1 MKRLDLIISALD
13 RVDTFDWNQQDNKLI
28 KDARIAARELR
39 ELEPTNEFKP
49 DWDTLQPYHDRI
61 AELEAQIA
69 LYKKAD
75 NARELG
81 LDYEPEQEP
90 VDIHCPSCLHSFS
103 VVPCSKAQPEQEPV
117 KKALRLKPHEC
128 ICGYSVGHPLVPKC
142 ICKPEYTAAPKRD
155 VDTNQQNVN
164 TSEERVQISDKSIH
178 ERKYPNHETYCGRCG
193 ACTYKPWVGLT
204 DDECDEIWGDCL
216 GIWDCLKMTEAK
228 LRSKNET

>member
-1 MKRLDLIISALD
+1 MSRQIMQQALEALESLKYAAMEKAVIALRKALD
-13 RVDTFDWNQQDNKLI
+13 
-28 KDARIAARELR
+28 A
-39 ELEPTNEFKP
+39 EF
-49 DWDTLQPYHDRI
+49 
-61 AELEAQIA
+61 A
-69 LYKKAD
+69 LDKKAD

-81 LDYEPEQEP
+81 LDYEPEQEKMCVSCGKP
-90 VDIHCPSCLHSFS
+90 TMHIGDKCYGCCQTAQKDHGFDRTASHMAGEYVDT
-103 VVPCSKAQPEQEPV
+103 AQPEQEPV

-164 TSEERVQISDKSIH
+164 TSEERVQKSDKSIH

-204 DDECDEIWGDCL
+204 DDELNNISEYGNTDWTKRKSLARAI
-216 GIWDCLKMTEAK
+216 EAK
-228 LRSKNET
+228 LREKNG